1 MAMTASKLSGIA
13 IEAMTATTLAC
24 VTGMSLD
31 DREQPYLRRS
41 KTYAWRS
48 VGCRCFLYGVHLEA
62 NVLVVGATCGLREH
76 HAVSDAVQHR
86 ITVDGVDNLMLTGR
100 RERGACIYVK
110 HVVLGPCCTPWVW
123 HIHGV
128 NGLGCVTALC
138 RPFAYLSVHTAF
150 SSSGRLWLLSE
161 CGSVLHVSA
170 PVRRG
175 AAADTRLGVA

>member
-1 MAMTASKLSGIA
+1 MSQECRWTIENNLTCAGARLTRGDQSVADAFYTESTLRLTCLSSVPPA
-13 IEAMTATTLAC
+13 VYVSTTQ
-24 VTGMSLD
+24 S
-31 DREQPYLRRS
+31 
-41 KTYAWRS
+41 
-48 VGCRCFLYGVHLEA
+48 
-62 NVLVVGATCGLREH
+62 
-76 HAVSDAVQHR
+76 AVQHR
-86 ITVDGVDNLMLTGR
+86 ITVDGVDNLMLTGQ

-110 HVVLGPCCTPWVW
+110 HIVLGPCCTPWVW

-138 RPFAYLSVHTAF
+138 RPFAYLSVDTAF